1 MATGSAEAISS
12 PLFRPTPLRAC
23 HVLPDDVD
31 ELFAPDALPPDPKV
45 NIFGRRR
52 PALQGDGDL
61 PNRPEITVHHGP
73 RRAAE
78 QPKAESRQP
87 KEEPAP
93 VDRRREPMPAERRA
107 KISAAV
113 RAAAARR
120 RGEIGEQQN
129 NEASAI
135 ASNAQAQ
142 GRSLSLG
149 SACPPQDTFHATGEV
164 GVTTGAGNPRARG
177 GALVV
182 RQAHRKPAPIPGP
195 SAPTPDPSVSPPLCC
210 MEHGVAIAVTLLGER
225 LAECPRCGTAWE
237 CDGEWKPMPPCA
249 VARLIGQ
256 LRRALCPPV
265 FIDSTKKSPV
275 ERSAGVD
282 NTSLSRPAGSGRS
295 AFRRPRPRGSAGQRP
310 EMGSGERSEEAPD
323 TDVNRRSPSFSE

>member
-195 SAPTPDPSVSPPLCC
+195 SAPTPDPSVSPPPVLHGARRGDRGHAAGRAAGGMPTVRDGMGMRWRMEANASLCGC
-210 MEHGVAIAVTLLGER
+210 PADRAAPPGTLPPGFYRFYEEITCRAFCGRGQYFFIPPSGIGTLGVPA
-225 LAECPRCGTAWE
+225 P
-237 CDGEWKPMPPCA
+237 
-249 VARLIGQ
+249 AR
-256 LRRALCPPV
+256 P
-265 FIDSTKKSPV
+265 
-275 ERSAGVD
+275 RSAG
-282 NTSLSRPAGSGRS
+282 SSRPATRDGK
-295 AFRRPRPRGSAGQRP
+295 RR
-310 EMGSGERSEEAPD
+310 
-323 TDVNRRSPSFSE
+323 